1 MTFGA
6 YVVDVVFPLS
16 DVDFFEVGRGQG
28 FECGVAQTPK
38 EGMVLD
44 LWV

>member
-28 FECGVAQTPK
+28 FECGVAQRK
-38 EGMVLD
+38 EWCWTYGCEE
-44 LWV
+44 